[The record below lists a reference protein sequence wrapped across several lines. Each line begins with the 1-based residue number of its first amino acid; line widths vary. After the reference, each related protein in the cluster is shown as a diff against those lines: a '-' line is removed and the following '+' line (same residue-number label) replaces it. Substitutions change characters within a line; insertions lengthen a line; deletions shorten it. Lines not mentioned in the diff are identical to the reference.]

1 MATCGNMGRSRR
13 NICAFSVAIFVL
25 MLSSGCLSAPVEEPQ
40 KDLGQASQGPNLT
53 REPAKQSPAAAAD
66 PKATET
72 EPKATE
78 TEPKATE
85 TEPKATET
93 EPKATETEPKAT
105 ETEPK
110 ATETEPEVT
119 GTETKPEAT
128 ETEPKESTT
137 NPKDPTTAEVE
148 APKADQKTGT
158 EVKSTSTHKGDS
170 SITVFDSSA
179 GKLPQ
184 NSDGDAKSDETD
196 KNRDGTEATEEHAS
210 SATTRV
216 STVESTTASTKV
228 QETTTPITEFT
239 QADLDLLDAD
249 GKGQGP
255 QISSEEDEDGED
267 DVDDESIDPEE
278 SDGLLYGNADPKDQ
292 TENGRR
298 QQAGEMEAPRYK
310 GVDSYNTED
319 EDSHFFFHLVI
330 LAFLVAI
337 GYIAYHNKRKIFHLA
352 HNRRWKDSLCSRNTV
367 EYRRLDQN
375 VNEAMPS
382 LKMTRDYIF

>member
-1 MATCGNMGRSRR
+1 M
-13 NICAFSVAIFVL
+13 
-25 MLSSGCLSAPVEEPQ
+25 
-40 KDLGQASQGPNLT
+40 
-53 REPAKQSPAAAAD
+53 
-66 PKATET
+66 
-72 EPKATE
+72 
-78 TEPKATE
+78 
-85 TEPKATET
+85 
-93 EPKATETEPKAT
+93 
-105 ETEPK
+105 
-110 ATETEPEVT
+110 
-119 GTETKPEAT
+119 
-128 ETEPKESTT
+128 
-137 NPKDPTTAEVE
+137 
-148 APKADQKTGT
+148 
-158 EVKSTSTHKGDS
+158 HKGDS

-337 GYIAYHNKRKIFHLA
+337 GYIAYHNKRKILVIYLKINDGFLSQQLA
-352 HNRRWKDSLCSRNTV
+352 KIRVDTQSTSCVMHTFKL
-367 EYRRLDQN
+367 
-375 VNEAMPS
+375 
-382 LKMTRDYIF
+382 LKCKCADKAAIYPHMCAYIYS